1 MNIKRNLAA
10 ILALTIAFS
19 SQLSLSANA
28 QENYTAGGEVTSD
41 APKNTEAHK
50 AAEGMLPRVE
60 LEYKGVEVTDAS
72 REVLTLSDGKKL
84 YIASGEKRSYNGMYV
99 KGNKLDISGKFAYNE
114 KQDLYLHVDA
124 SIELSLPEADE
135 DSPELAAKIASLPQT
150 RMDGGFFDILKATD
164 DILYLSNGMKMY
176 VSSGKQHYTG
186 VFKEGNAYCFEGTFA
201 YDKDEDM
208 YYNVDSE
215 MYLVN
220 YCGNF
225 CVAGW
230 EEQDEDGNWIE
241 VTETTTT
248 TYVEDITTATTTTT
262 AYQPQER
269 IISEKSQPENKYPV
283 KYFDFVYYWINKEVT
298 VKEID
303 MFDIVAEDGTR
314 WSFYGDGIDPYK
326 LGRGDVIKFEGFFWY
341 SPDNDKFGAREC
353 KYELVSESNDYEKYA
368 TIEIKNDFPH
378 VIMDKRLAADHNIQ
392 YEVDL
397 DDVEIINIKTLE
409 DNDAVLTVEGGY
421 DFIYS
426 SSCDGCGILSKGDH
440 ISVKGRF
447 EYHDYDEYGK
457 WFAPT
462 NYQIDESMQGKY
474 AVVSKA
480 GETPKAERKTA
491 PGKKGD
497 ANVDNGVDLAD
508 VVFIMQTMA
517 NPNKYQLTSEG
528 RENADVSGTGNGV
541 TLEDASAI
549 QIGLLNGEYR

>member
-41 APKNTEAHK
+41 APKNTEAQK
-50 AAEGMLPRVE
+50 AAEGLLPRVE

-114 KQDLYLHVDA
+114 NQDLYLHVDA

-186 VFKEGNAYCFEGTFA
+186 VFKEGNAYCFEGTFV

-314 WSFYGDGIDPYK
+314 
-326 LGRGDVIKFEGFFWY
+326 
-341 SPDNDKFGAREC
+341 
-353 KYELVSESNDYEKYA
+353 
-368 TIEIKNDFPH
+368 
-378 VIMDKRLAADHNIQ
+378 
-392 YEVDL
+392 
-397 DDVEIINIKTLE
+397 
-409 DNDAVLTVEGGY
+409 
-421 DFIYS
+421 
-426 SSCDGCGILSKGDH
+426 
-440 ISVKGRF
+440 
-447 EYHDYDEYGK
+447 
-457 WFAPT
+457 
-462 NYQIDESMQGKY
+462 
-474 AVVSKA
+474 
-480 GETPKAERKTA
+480 
-491 PGKKGD
+491 
-497 ANVDNGVDLAD
+497 
-508 VVFIMQTMA
+508 
-517 NPNKYQLTSEG
+517 
-528 RENADVSGTGNGV
+528 
-541 TLEDASAI
+541 
-549 QIGLLNGEYR
+549 